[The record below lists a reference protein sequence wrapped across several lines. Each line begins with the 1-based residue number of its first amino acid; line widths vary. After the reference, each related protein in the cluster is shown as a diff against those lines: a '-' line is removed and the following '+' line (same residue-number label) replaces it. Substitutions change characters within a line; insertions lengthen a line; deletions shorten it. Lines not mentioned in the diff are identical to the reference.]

1 MAGKKQQ
8 TKPLISPQGIEN
20 AILLIRGH
28 KVMLSLHL
36 AKIYGVEVRTL
47 VQTVKRNIERFP
59 EDFMFQLTAEEAD
72 FLRSQN
78 VILEKKGRGK
88 GRGGYSKYRPYA
100 FTQEGVAMLSSV
112 LRSKR
117 AIEANIAIMRT
128 FVRLRELMTSHRD
141 LAQKIDA
148 LERRYDAQFKVV
160 FQSIRELINAK
171 PKELPAVPAK
181 KRPLGFRREE

>member
-1 MAGKKQQ
+1 
-8 TKPLISPQGIEN
+8 
-20 AILLIRGH
+20 
-28 KVMLSLHL
+28 MLSAHL
-36 AKIYGVEVRTL
+36 AEIYGVEVRAL
-47 VQTVKRNIERFP
+47 LQAVRRNAERFP
-59 EDFMFQLTAEEAD
+59 EDFMFQLTPEETEA
-72 FLRSQN
+72 LRSQN
-78 VILEKKGRGK
+78 VILEGK
-88 GRGGYSKYRPYA
+88 GRGQHSKYRPHA

-117 AIEANIAIMRT
+117 AIQANIAIMRT
-128 FVRLRELMTSHRD
+128 FVRLRELMASHRD

-171 PKELPAVPAK
+171 PKDLPAVPAK

>member
-1 MAGKKQQ
+1 
-8 TKPLISPQGIEN
+8 
-20 AILLIRGH
+20 
-28 KVMLSLHL
+28 MLSAHL
-36 AKIYGVEVRTL
+36 AEIYGVEVRAL
-47 VQTVKRNIERFP
+47 LQAVRRNVERFP
-59 EDFMFQLTAEEAD
+59 EDFMFQLTPEETEA
-72 FLRSQN
+72 LRSQN
-78 VILEKKGRGK
+78 VILEGK
-88 GRGGYSKYRPYA
+88 GRGQHSKYRPHA

-117 AIEANIAIMRT
+117 AIQANIAIMRT
-128 FVRLRELMTSHRD
+128 FVRLRELMASHRD

-171 PKELPAVPAK
+171 PKDLPAVPAR

>member
-1 MAGKKQQ
+1 
-8 TKPLISPQGIEN
+8 
-20 AILLIRGH
+20 
-28 KVMLSLHL
+28 MLSAHL
-36 AKIYGVEVRTL
+36 AEIYGVEVRAL
-47 VQTVKRNIERFP
+47 LQAVRRNVERFP
-59 EDFMFQLTAEEAD
+59 GDFMFQLTPEETEA
-72 FLRSQN
+72 LRSQN
-78 VILEKKGRGK
+78 VILEGK
-88 GRGGYSKYRPYA
+88 GRGQHSKYRPHA

-117 AIEANIAIMRT
+117 AIQANIAIMRT
-128 FVRLRELMTSHRD
+128 FVRLRELMASHRD

-171 PKELPAVPAK
+171 PKDLPAVPAR